1 MDSFVTRKRL
11 KLGSLNR
18 GGGENDSMFSSVQE
32 DPNNST
38 DLKLAILASLH
49 PDTDHSTLLDVLI
62 ASDGSVE
69 QSNEALSSSFLP
81 SPKRKSTGG
90 IGHQTSLANF
100 RKPGQGSIAVSPPAV
115 KLPLTRKGQ
124 TLHLYTPEDIE
135 AHTPCS
141 IIHDFLPSQVAE
153 DLLRELM
160 QEAVSFE
167 RQTFKMFDN
176 LVQSPHSACF
186 YVENLEE
193 RQRQKT
199 EYLYNGS
206 FLGDVREITTQMR
219 GVSELVKTAVN
230 EGIAQQTQRHYPGGK
245 KLKYQSPH
253 EWVPNA
259 AFVNLYDGG
268 KESVGYHS
276 DQLTYLGP
284 RAVIGSL
291 SLGVARQFRV
301 RRIVAKEIEESKA
314 KPGSKQDTDR
324 ADAEGQIA
332 IHLPHNS
339 LLVMHSLMQ
348 EEWKH
353 SIAPALVIDPHP
365 VAGNKR
371 INSECTMSSQVL
383 HKPFVIPL
391 SQAYGQFAV
400 G

>member
-1 MDSFVTRKRL
+1 MDNFVSRKRL
-11 KLGSLNR
+11 KLDRSSHVDGKDDRGS
-18 GGGENDSMFSSVQE
+18 SIVQE
-32 DPNNST
+32 DPHEST
-38 DLKLAILASLH
+38 DLKLAILASLY
-49 PDTDHSTLLDVLI
+49 PDTDHSTLLDILI

-69 QSNEALSSSFLP
+69 QSSETLSSSFVL
-81 SPKRKSTGG
+81 SPKRKLTGG
-90 IGHQTSLANF
+90 VGHQTSLANF
-100 RKPGQGSIAVSPPAV
+100 RHPGEGSIGLSLPAV

-124 TLHLYTPEDIE
+124 TLHLYTPEDVE

-141 IIHDFLPSQVAE
+141 IVHDFLPSQVAE

-176 LVQSPHSACF
+176 
-186 YVENLEE
+186 
-193 RQRQKT
+193 
-199 EYLYNGS
+199 
-206 FLGDVREITTQMR
+206 DVRQITPRMR

-230 EGIAQQTQRHYPGGK
+230 EEIAQRSKRHYPDGK

-301 RRIVAKEIEESKA
+301 RKIVARETEESRA
-314 KPGSKQDTDR
+314 KPGSKQDIDR

-339 LLVMHSLMQ
+339 LLVMHSSMQ

-371 INSECTMSSQVL
+371 INSKCT
-383 HKPFVIPL
+383 
-391 SQAYGQFAV
+391 
-400 G
+400 